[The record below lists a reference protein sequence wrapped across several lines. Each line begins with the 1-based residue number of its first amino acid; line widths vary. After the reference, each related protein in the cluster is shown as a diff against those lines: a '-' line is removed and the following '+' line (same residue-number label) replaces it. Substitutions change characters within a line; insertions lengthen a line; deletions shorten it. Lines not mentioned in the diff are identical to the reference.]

1 VEGILIFN
9 YEGVAL
15 KSTMTRELTTQYAGL
30 FVQLIVK
37 ARSVVRSVDT
47 TNDLLFLRVRTKKH
61 EVLVAPDKEYV
72 LLVIQNPGH

>member
-1 VEGILIFN
+1 
-9 YEGVAL
+9 
-15 KSTMTRELTTQYAGL
+15 MTRELTTQYAGL

-37 ARSVVRSVDT
+37 AKSVVRSVDA

-61 EVLVAPDKEYV
+61 EVLVAPDKEYI